1 MKKNLFLAASLVF
14 ALASCQKLD
23 GVSPGSDNSTSSLSS
38 SGTVVPMSSVPQ
50 SVKDFIATKY
60 LGYAIHEVQTE
71 LEHGVS
77 YFQVDIRKGS
87 NDRKKLLFTKSWVF
101 VKEKA

>member
-38 SGTVVPMSSVPQ
+38 SGTTVPISSVPQ
-50 SVKDFIATKY
+50 SAKDFIASKY
-60 LGYAIHEVQTE
+60 AGYAIHEVQTE
-71 LEHGVS
+71 LEHGFT
-77 YFQVDIRKGS
+77 YFQVDLRKGS
-87 NDRKKLLFTKSWVF
+87 KDRVKLLFTTSWVF
-101 VKEKA
+101 VGVKN